1 MGRAGR
7 CHRLELCWRRWQVN
21 EEYLKECITNLGCAV
36 VLMLTMGALLVLGE
50 FICYGK
56 VNW

>member
-1 MGRAGR
+1 M
-7 CHRLELCWRRWQVN
+7 N